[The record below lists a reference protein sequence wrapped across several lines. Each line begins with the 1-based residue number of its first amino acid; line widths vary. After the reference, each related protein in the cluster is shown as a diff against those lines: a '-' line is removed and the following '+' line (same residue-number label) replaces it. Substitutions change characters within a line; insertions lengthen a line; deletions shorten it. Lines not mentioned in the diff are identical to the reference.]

1 MKQLFSNCKLNG
13 KPDNI
18 ATFMKNFSPSYFHTY
33 VPKLNVSDT
42 DLVMLGYVDKT
53 TDLSIIQV
61 SRTIDNDG
69 VTRHGIQLFVYDKIT
84 NSFKSVSN
92 SSVKL
97 VEIVHSILG
106 VKGRKTV
113 TASHCEVLF
122 NSTPTDS
129 RLILLHDGKQLVESK
144 GGQTYR
150 FKTPTSE
157 RKCKHNTY
165 SFPDNFT
172 GLLAKLQELKAENAY
187 DKYTIDGDTLLCTI
201 DRQVEGFVIREV
213 KLPDDETAMKIAK
226 LISMNVVTFRRDV
239 NMITEHLNLN
249 TAHSLREVFAG
260 KKVIVEKR
268 YQAYKPVGEV

>member
-18 ATFMKNFSPSYFHTY
+18 AAFMKNFSPSYFHTY
-33 VPKLNVSDT
+33 VPKLNVPDA

-61 SRTIDNDG
+61 SRIVVNDT
-69 VTRHGIQLFVYDKIT
+69 TRYGIQLFVYDKIT

-97 VEIVHSILG
+97 VEIVHNILG

-113 TASHCEVLF
+113 TSSQAEVLF
-122 NSTPTDS
+122 KGSPADS
-129 RLILLHDGKQLVESK
+129 RLIVLHDGNQLAKSN

-157 RKCKHNTY
+157 RKCEHTTY

-187 DKYTIDGDTLLCTI
+187 DKYTIDGDTLLCSI
-201 DRQVEGFVIREV
+201 DRQVEGFIIREV

-226 LISMNVVTFRRDV
+226 LVNKNSIAFRRDIDKIV
-239 NMITEHLNLN
+239 EHLNVN
-249 TAHSLREVFAG
+249 TAHALRDVFTG

>member
-13 KPDNI
+13 QPKNI
-18 ATFMKNFSPSYFHTY
+18 ARFMENFKHHYLHVY
-33 VPKLNVSDT
+33 VPKMNVPDA
-42 DLVMLGYVDKT
+42 DLVMLGYVDGT
-53 TDLSIIQV
+53 EFLIIQV
-61 SRTIDNDG
+61 SRAIDNDG
-69 VTRHGIQLFVYDKIT
+69 VTRYAIQLFVYDKNT
-84 NSFKSVSN
+84 NSFKLASD

-113 TASHCEVLF
+113 TTGHCEVLF
-122 NSTPTDS
+122 KGSPADA
-129 RLILLHDGKQLVESK
+129 RLIVLHDGNQVGESK
-144 GGQTYR
+144 NGQTYR
-150 FKTPTSE
+150 FKTPTTE

-187 DKYTIDGDTLLCTI
+187 DKYTIDGDVLHCTI

-226 LISMNVVTFRRDV
+226 LVSTNSIAFRRDMDKIV
-239 NMITEHLNLN
+239 EHLNVN
-249 TAHSLREVFAG
+249 TVHALREVFTG

-268 YQAYKPVGEV
+268 YHAYKNVGEV